1 MVPRSAQAVG
11 ALPQTTVL
19 HVDVVLQPRDPAG
32 LAQFATAVSTPGS
45 ALYRHYLPAGA
56 FPARFG
62 PTSAAIAAL
71 EGSLRAD
78 GLQPGPI
85 SGNHLSIPVT
95 ATAGQLARAF
105 STSFEGYRLG
115 SRAAYANTSAP
126 LFPAAVAPY
135 VQGVVG
141 LDTLTQPRP
150 LDLSRGAAR
159 RPAAARPQVV
169 TGGPQ
174 PCSDAQGAAQ
184 EYSAYTADD
193 LASAYNFSSLYGAGD
208 EGSGITV
215 ALYELEPDLPSDIA
229 AYQSC
234 YGTDTS
240 VNYIEVDGG
249 AGSGD
254 GLGEAALD
262 IEDIIGLAPQATIDV
277 YQAPNSNSDAYDNYT
292 AIVSA
297 DTAQVISTSWG
308 LCEAEA
314 GSSFIADEA
323 TLFEQAAAQGQSVF
337 AAAGD
342 SGSEDCDTSSLAVDD
357 PASQPY
363 VTGVGGTTMS
373 ALGPPPT
380 QTVWNESAI
389 QAGAGGGGIS
399 SSNTMP
405 SYQSGAPAAL
415 NVINANSSGTPCGA
429 SSGSY
434 CREVPD
440 VSADADPE
448 TGYVIRLRQRL
459 GRCRWHECRRSA
471 LGRLHGAGGRLER
484 VRRQVHRVREPGPL
498 RCGRLGLYLG
508 LQDIT
513 SGNNDYTG
521 TNGGLYPAGPGYDMA
536 SGLGTPNGGNL
547 AGTLC
552 AGLPK
557 NTVTVANPGA
567 QSSVSGSAVSLQIS
581 GTDSGGLGLTYSAS
595 GLPPG
600 LSISSAGLIS
610 GTPTTAG
617 TYSVTVAAKDSTGAT
632 GSATF
637 SWSNHQHGDG
647 GEPGCAELGVGV
659 GGQPADL
666 RDGLGRAGPDLLGE
680 RLAAGPVDQLV
691 RA

>member
-277 YQAPNSNSDAYDNYT
+277 YQAPNSNSDAYDNYN

-440 VSADADPE
+440 VAADADPE
-448 TGYVIRLRQRL
+448 TGYVYDYDSDW
-459 GRCRWHECRRSA
+459 GAVGGTSA
-471 LGRLHGAGGRLER
+471 AAPLWAAFMALADASSACGGKSIGFAN
-484 VRRQVHRVREPGPL
+484 PA
-498 RCGRLGLYLG
+498 LYDAAASAYTSDFE
-508 LQDIT
+508 DIT

-637 SWSNHQHGDG
+637 GWTVTA
-647 GEPGCAELGVGV
+647 PT
-659 GGQPADL
+659 
-666 RDGLGRAGPDLLGE
+666 R
-680 RLAAGPVDQLV
+680 
-691 RA
+691 